1 MRVSLGLL
9 MLSTAAAALALFSS
23 LPCSRAE
30 TKANSAGELSDGD
43 RTAILDLFS
52 KYGQYLD
59 AHEADAFASVFT
71 PDGELVFPGVDV
83 KGHDQLVAFAA
94 RPNTDRLSLHFV
106 GNTLLVQV
114 APGHVKA
121 RSILL
126 TASEDAKVKYSA
138 TGWAFGIYL
147 DDFVKTPNGWR
158 LSHREADSRLPLPAE
173 FLR

>member
-1 MRVSLGLL
+1 MRDSLRLL
-9 MLSTAAAALALFSS
+9 MLSATALAILSWPLCSS
-23 LPCSRAE
+23 AE
-30 TKANSAGELSDGD
+30 AKTDSGGELSQRD

-52 KYGQYLD
+52 KYGQFLD
-59 AHEADAFASVFT
+59 AHEADAFAAVFT
-71 PDGELVFPGVDV
+71 ADGELIFPGVDV
-83 KGHDQLVAFAA
+83 KGHDQLVAFAT

-126 TASEDAKVKYSA
+126 TASEDAKAKYSA

-147 DDFVKTPNGWR
+147 DDFVKTTNGWR
-158 LSHREADSRLPLPAE
+158 LAHREADSRLPVPAE
-173 FLR
+173 FLH